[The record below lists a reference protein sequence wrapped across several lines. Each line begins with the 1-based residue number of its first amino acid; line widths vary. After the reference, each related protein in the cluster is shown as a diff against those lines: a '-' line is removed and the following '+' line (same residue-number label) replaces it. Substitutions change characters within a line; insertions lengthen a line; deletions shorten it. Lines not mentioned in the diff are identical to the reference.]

1 MVRSIAK
8 AADRVLTAF
17 ACVFVCAFCATVI
30 IQIVC
35 RSIPFLPIPSWTEE
49 LARYYFIY
57 AVACAAGPAV
67 RANSFVAVDILTGFM
82 PRQSKRFY
90 TIVLNGALCAFAVFF
105 ETKCAVRFAFLRAR
119 MVSTAMEIPMQ
130 WIYFA
135 LVILFGMLS
144 LMYALEIISLC
155 QDAGAWEGEEEGKK

>member
-1 MVRSIAK
+1 VVQSIAK
-8 AADRVLTAF
+8 ALDRLFTVF

-49 LARYYFIY
+49 LARYCFIY
-57 AVACAAGPAV
+57 AVSCAAALAV
-67 RANSFVAVDILTGFM
+67 RANAFVAVDILTSLM
-82 PRQSKRFY
+82 PQRAKRFY
-90 TIVLNGALCAFAVFF
+90 NIVLNGALCAFAVFF
-105 ETKCAVRFAFLRAR
+105 EAKCAVRFASLRAR

-130 WIYFA
+130 WVYSA

-144 LMYALEIISLC
+144 LMYALEIIFLLR
-155 QDAGAWEGEEEGKK
+155 GAETEEGGAL